1 MRIMFSCFVAL
12 CALALGTVG
21 ARAQCAS
28 GYTQLSNVFACQQNT
43 TGAPVI
49 TSPSTASGSVG
60 TGFHYQITATNSPT
74 SFGAT
79 NLPSALGVDSSTGVI
94 TGMPAAA
101 GTTTVGLS
109 ATNSTGTGN
118 QNLALTISA
127 SGLRA
132 TNLTAG
138 DNSTGGTSA
147 TTASISPAANALVIV
162 SVSGGLNAGVIP
174 TVTGAGGTWTLIK
187 YEDDNGG
194 SGGNHAVALFRD
206 LSSSPGSGPLTISF
220 GSTSENH
227 ITWSVDQFSGVNTT
241 GTHGSGAIVQ
251 SVAGFDGGSTNTG
264 KTVTLAT
271 LGSANNAAY
280 GFVRKTGNNVVV
292 AGTGFTEL
300 ANNHVSGSSET
311 EAEYAV
317 NKTAVP
323 WTWASESTL
332 TAQIAVEVNS
342 Q

>member
-1 MRIMFSCFVAL
+1 MRSLFVAFVAL
-12 CALALGTVG
+12 LGATLG
-21 ARAQCAS
+21 ANAQCAS
-28 GYTQLSNVFACQQNT
+28 GYTQLSGVFACQQNT

-127 SGLRA
+127 AGLRA

-162 SVSGGLNAGVIP
+162 SVSGGLNSGVIP
-174 TVTGAGGTWTLIK
+174 TVTGASGTWTLIK

-206 LSSSPGSGPLTISF
+206 LSASPGSGPLTISF
-220 GSTSENH
+220 GSTAENH
-227 ITWSVDQFSGVNTT
+227 ITWSVDQFTGVDTT

-251 SVAGFDGGSTNTG
+251 SVGNQSTT
-264 KTVTLAT
+264 TDASFSVTLAA
-271 LGSANNAAY
+271 LGSPNNGTY
-280 GFVRKTGNNVVV
+280 GFLRNTVSGNLIV
-292 AGTGFTEL
+292 AGTGFTQL
-300 ANNHVSGSSET
+300 ANNNVSSSSPT
-311 EAEYAV
+311 EAEWAV
-317 NKTAVP
+317 NVEPVAWTFPSSSYINVAV
-323 WTWASESTL
+323 
-332 TAQIAVEVNS
+332 AVEVKS